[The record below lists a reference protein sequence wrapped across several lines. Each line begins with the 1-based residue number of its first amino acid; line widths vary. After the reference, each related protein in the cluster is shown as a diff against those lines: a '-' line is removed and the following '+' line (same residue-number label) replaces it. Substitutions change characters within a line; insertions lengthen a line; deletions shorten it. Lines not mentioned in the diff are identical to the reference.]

1 MTGLSSGGE
10 ALQEKEQAPSIAGR
24 FCVLVSSSDRGRDIF
39 EIVFQNS
46 GAIWRNCDWPRYVG
60 FTSQQPDTHGFKAV
74 ATKTPSDWRGEVGDY
89 LDALPDHIEYVLRID
104 EDALFLSPVDG
115 EKLNAIAALMVNQD
129 LTYVRLD
136 PVSRN
141 LPGRIIEYFRR
152 KLDRHP
158 LRRLSY
164 SEPYYSS
171 VGLAIWKR
179 SYLRSLLRQSGTIWE
194 FEHIVSDKSH
204 YAVWE
209 PILDQDQ
216 IVIKGKWS
224 WRAARQLA
232 RQGLSLANSQRE
244 FQTRGAR
251 LRGLRER
258 ISWELGGYSSFRI
271 RKWLNELPRLPK

>member
-1 MTGLSSGGE
+1 MTRQSSDGE
-10 ALQEKEQAPSIAGR
+10 ALQEEQRRGIARR

-39 EIVFQNS
+39 EIVFHNS
-46 GAIWRNCDWPRYVG
+46 EAIWRNCDWPRYAG
-60 FTSQQPDTHGFKAV
+60 FTSQHPDMYGFKAI
-74 ATKTPSDWRGEVGDY
+74 AAKAPSDWRGEVGDY
-89 LDALPDHIEYVLRID
+89 LDALPDNVEYVLRID

-115 EKLNAIAALMVNQD
+115 DKLNAMADLMIREH
-129 LTYVRLD
+129 LSYVRLD

-141 LPGRIIEYFRR
+141 LPGRVIEYFRR
-152 KLDRHP
+152 KLDKRP

-179 SYLRSLLRQSGTIWE
+179 SYLRSMLRQPGTIWE
-194 FEHIVSDKSH
+194 FEHIVTYEPH

-224 WRAARQLA
+224 PRAAQQLA
-232 RQGLSLANSQRE
+232 RQGLSLASSKRE
-244 FQTRGAR
+244 FQNYRAR
-251 LRGLRER
+251 LRGIRER
-258 ISWELGGYSSFRI
+258 ISWELAGYSSFRI
-271 RKWLNELPRLPK
+271 RKWFNKL